1 MTELLEEENT
11 NLSTSHEHAH
21 LISMYTSLNSLIFVS
36 LSPFPPPP
44 PPVFGLGLACQ
55 AKGHSNRI
63 PTFRPCHVFTEITEK
78 KKTEEKCEPQHA
90 KHISALQ
97 KQARGNKNI
106 FSVEHDS

>member
-36 LSPFPPPP
+36 PSPCPPT
-44 PPVFGLGLACQ
+44 PVFGLGLACQ

-78 KKTEEKCEPQHA
+78 KTEEKCEPQLA

-97 KQARGNKNI
+97 KKARGNKNI

>member
-21 LISMYTSLNSLIFVS
+21 LMSMYTS
-36 LSPFPPPP
+36 
-44 PPVFGLGLACQ
+44 LGLACQ
-55 AKGHSNRI
+55 AKGHSNRL

-78 KKTEEKCEPQHA
+78 KKNEEKCEPQLA

-97 KQARGNKNI
+97 KMAPGNKNI
-106 FSVEHDS
+106 FSGEHDS

>member
-36 LSPFPPPP
+36 LSPCPPT
-44 PPVFGLGLACQ
+44 PVSGLGLACQ

-78 KKTEEKCEPQHA
+78 KKRGKVRTTACKAYQCASKKGPW
-90 KHISALQ
+90 KQ
-97 KQARGNKNI
+97 KYI
-106 FSVEHDS
+106 FS